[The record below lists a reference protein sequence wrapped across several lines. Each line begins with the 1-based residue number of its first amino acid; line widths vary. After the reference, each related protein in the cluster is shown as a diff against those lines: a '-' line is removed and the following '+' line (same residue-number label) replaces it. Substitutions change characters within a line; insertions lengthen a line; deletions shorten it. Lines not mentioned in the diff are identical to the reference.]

1 MIKTHKPRGHYWT
14 HASVFQRTKEFR
26 NICYAECDAPTSPN
40 LLLEPGERFSESER
54 AAKKRRIEKLAD
66 DFLNGQPLFISSA
79 RPCPSSLKS
88 TIIWNKKS
96 SNEPKANLPQV
107 SISAES
113 ISLWEDVESDEEILQ
128 RHTSRSQSLP
138 AQAEDDAIL
147 CQPDAG
153 DSEHAE
159 IHSRAISRPSR
170 RCRSTSITAGPSE
183 EALKQAAALRA
194 RKAQVAD
201 TEPVAGPDQH
211 SDNGR
216 RLRSSEKPVEPKGTD
231 RWLSRRQSNK
241 VPAILNADEDSLDE
255 LCLSNIESPPNATKA
270 PRPSDLSQ
278 PVAHLDISRK
288 SRRSHISET
297 DRDTIVVK
305 PVVGESS
312 AARGKHQRNRS
323 IPVDGKASI
332 ECAEQ
337 NSFHTAPEE
346 TEIREEEPFS
356 NKAMSQDDS
365 QTRLLRSQGFPST
378 SRTSWQA
385 VNKTRPP
392 SEGLASTGVDASSA
406 IDTPTDKR
414 MTRAGAAGSKQTSD
428 PPTFTDH
435 ARLVYG
441 IRKQSRYTNQQSSA
455 NGSSPFKWRRKVT
468 FPSSDEIEVTPK
480 ELRPG
485 KTMSQSAPVTP
496 AASKPYAS
504 SATQTSSHRPKP
516 PHSAPASN
524 LDEMTQG
531 QQSLP
536 ETWIGTQ
543 AMLFQAQRDLLTS
556 PEKPLPTDQP
566 DPTTVPHDLDEST
579 GEAFQ
584 KSDGAP
590 LKQLSQEPMPSTQAL
605 IGDFAGFSTV
615 KKPWK
620 PGPRASLDS
629 PTVLLKHGRAIP
641 TPPNLSRTDDW
652 IEPYELHQKPGV
664 RRSSNLRLSI
674 DSTDSPLHSSNI
686 ERRPPSTTPL
696 PQRPA
701 DWSSTDLAKSS
712 AILKKRKVSSSAPK
726 PSPLANQDPI
736 IQSGDVQNEAASQS
750 FSFSTA
756 APLPSFQ
763 AAQVFSSIRP
773 DDSFEDSNL
782 DRTIEE
788 LTTQVLNVTDLDG
801 VLSQVG

>member
-14 HASVFQRTKEFR
+14 HASVFQQTKEFR
-26 NICYAECDAPTSPN
+26 NICYDECDAPTSRN
-40 LLLEPGERFSESER
+40 VLLEPEERLPESAR
-54 AAKKRRIEKLAD
+54 AAKRRRIEKLAD

-96 SNEPKANLPQV
+96 SNEPKFAIPTVNILHD
-107 SISAES
+107 SS
-113 ISLWEDVESDEEILQ
+113 SLWEDVEDAEEFL
-128 RHTSRSQSLP
+128 RRCMSRSESPPLE
-138 AQAEDDAIL
+138 AEEGTIH

-159 IHSRAISRPSR
+159 IHAKAKSRPSR

-194 RKAQVAD
+194 RKAQLAD
-201 TEPVAGPDQH
+201 TGPVAGPDQH
-211 SDNGR
+211 SDGGR
-216 RLRSSEKPVEPKGTD
+216 GLRSSEKRVEPRETD
-231 RWLSRRQSNK
+231 LWLSRRQSHK
-241 VPAILNADEDSLDE
+241 APAISNIDEDSLDE
-255 LCLSNIESPPNATKA
+255 LRLSNIESPSNATKA

-337 NSFHTAPEE
+337 NSFHTAHEE
-346 TEIREEEPFS
+346 TEIREEEPSS
-356 NKAMSQDDS
+356 NKDMSQDDS

-392 SEGLASTGVDASSA
+392 SEELSSTGVDASSA
-406 IDTPTDKR
+406 IDTPTDRR
-414 MTRAGAAGSKQTSD
+414 MTRAGAAVSKQTSD

-435 ARLVYG
+435 ARPVYG
-441 IRKQSRYTNQQSSA
+441 IRKQVRYTNQQSSA

-468 FPSSDEIEVTPK
+468 FPSSDEIEVTSK
-480 ELRPG
+480 EQRLN
-485 KTMSQSAPVTP
+485 KTMSQNAPVTP

-504 SATQTSSHRPKP
+504 SATQTSSHGPKP

-524 LDEMTQG
+524 LDEITQG

-556 PEKPLPTDQP
+556 PEKPLPADQP
-566 DPTTVPHDLDEST
+566 DPTTVLHDLDKST
-579 GEAFQ
+579 GGAYQ
-584 KSDGAP
+584 TSDRAP
-590 LKQLSQEPMPSTQAL
+590 SKQLSQEPMPSTQAL

-615 KKPWK
+615 KKPWNSR
-620 PGPRASLDS
+620 PRASLDS
-629 PTVLLKHGRAIP
+629 PTVLLKGGRAVP
-641 TPPNLSRTDDW
+641 TPPDVSRTDDW
-652 IEPYELHQKPGV
+652 IEIYELPQKPEV
-664 RRSSNLRLSI
+664 RRSSNLRFSLE
-674 DSTDSPLHSSNI
+674 STDSPLHSTNI
-686 ERRPPSTTPL
+686 ERHPSSTTSL

-701 DWSSTDLAKSS
+701 DWSSMDIATSSSNLKPRKSS
-712 AILKKRKVSSSAPK
+712 GSAAK
-726 PSPLANQDPI
+726 TSPLAAEDPI
-736 IQSGDVQNEAASQS
+736 IQSGEVHDERESQS

-763 AAQVFSSIRP
+763 AAQAFSSLRP
-773 DDSFEDSNL
+773 DDSFEESDL
-782 DRTIEE
+782 DKTIEE